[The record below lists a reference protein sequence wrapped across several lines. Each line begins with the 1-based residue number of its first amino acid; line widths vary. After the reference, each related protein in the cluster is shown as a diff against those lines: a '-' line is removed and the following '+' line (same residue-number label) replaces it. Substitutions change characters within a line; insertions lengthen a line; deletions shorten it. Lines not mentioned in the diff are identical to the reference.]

1 MFLALWPPAAV
12 REQLVE
18 LQRKL
23 HWPDGAKPTAPG
35 KLHLTL
41 HFIGAV
47 PRDRTGELRSGL
59 AVAFTPFD
67 LVLESLASFQHGRSA
82 VLLAREIPDG
92 LLALHA
98 VLAARLWPQDPGP
111 RRCAPWLLYGG
122 LYYAL
127 FGTMLMFDLLMS
139 VCVLLGLTGLAG
151 AWRSGGRR
159 RDWLLYALGL
169 GLGDHHAVALVLP
182 RADLLAA
189 RVAPL

>member
-98 VLAARLWPQDPGP
+98 VLAARL
-111 RRCAPWLLYGG
+111 A
-122 LYYAL
+122 
-127 FGTMLMFDLLMS
+127 
-139 VCVLLGLTGLAG
+139 
-151 AWRSGGRR
+151 
-159 RDWLLYALGL
+159 ALGL
-169 GLGDHHAVALVLP
+169 PVEQRPYRPHVTLSYKARGLRLPPRVEPIRWRARDGYALVRSLP
-182 RADLLAA
+182 GGAGYEDVARFLAA
-189 RVAPL
+189 G